1 VSAVHPVRSRPM
13 QGERLGAGERTL
25 LVARTPSLSPTT
37 FPCSSTHICKE
48 ITRLLDRRELS
59 FSKEPFSSDESFPQ
73 SMRCSQQFMRDEIL
87 YFAYIYDDS
96 TSR

>member
-1 VSAVHPVRSRPM
+1 LANLLQSSRSTFSWGSFPSFFAFKAGILDTQISAPGGWPTVSA
-13 QGERLGAGERTL
+13 
-25 LVARTPSLSPTT
+25 
-37 FPCSSTHICKE
+37 
-48 ITRLLDRRELS
+48 RLLDRRELS